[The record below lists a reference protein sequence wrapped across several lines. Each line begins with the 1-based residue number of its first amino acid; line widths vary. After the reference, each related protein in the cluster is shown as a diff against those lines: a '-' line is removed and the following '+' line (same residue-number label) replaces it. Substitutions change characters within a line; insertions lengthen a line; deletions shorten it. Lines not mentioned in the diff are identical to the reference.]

1 MKTLYFFFLAIC
13 FSVLF
18 ISCDF
23 SCAPVFDGGGRLHT
37 TGKIVDSSG
46 RPVEDVY
53 IQIIGCRQIP
63 YLNTCE
69 GDSYCAIAAVGKTDV
84 NGLFSVLHSEN
95 TADYY
100 YLVVNPRDIHTIQTS
115 RDTVYDKRVLD
126 MDVTDYKNFFLDLGV
141 LEY

>member
-1 MKTLYFFFLAIC
+1 MKIFSYFIIVLCFTVFLT
-13 FSVLF
+13 
-18 ISCDF
+18 SCEF

-53 IQIIGCRQIP
+53 IQIIGCRQFP
-63 YLNTCE
+63 YLHICD

-84 NGLFSVLHSEN
+84 NGHFSVLHSEN

-100 YLVVNPRDIHTIQTS
+100 YLVLNPRDIHTIHTS
-115 RDTVYDKRVLD
+115 RDTVYDKRAID
-126 MDVTDYKNFFLDLGV
+126 MDVADYQNFSLDLGV